1 MHFSNNATTA
11 TTRSHFMPQYRDAK
25 LEGLS
30 HAMIVS
36 RDQHNTPRLCCLP
49 RTIWYCSVL
58 LAIVCWPGLSVA
70 HAQPPKPLQH
80 AWEISPNF
88 GDVWAMTKPV
98 RSYFV
103 NVENLNAGDIE
114 QRLITAQ
121 RICLNHDKDGFK
133 GGDRALELL
142 LGRLKSDSEPLLVR
156 RVMVSA
162 ACLLDDGTH
171 AAALWEIARD
181 DTDMRATVE
190 MFLAKWENPPAIEV
204 WRERVRSPSDNAMAL
219 ALALEGLASAGSVE
233 DRQSL
238 ISCMRSNTVSESNR
252 VLASLALGAT
262 NSSGLNDLS
271 EEILASELADRYTLV
286 ANLLR
291 NHSDE
296 ESLAKLLVILS
307 SGPNTARRIAA
318 EGVAAHFPKKAIELA
333 PSWTTDPDNNLR
345 RMSLRILKG
354 VVTSESLRLQANLLG
369 DTNVEVRN
377 LAREQLLGLAQG
389 DVRPVVDECV
399 TEQFE
404 GGNWR
409 GIEQSVIL
417 STQLKDQTRCDAFMK
432 LLDHPQPEVYMHA
445 SWGLMELADEPAILE
460 QIHRYCEP
468 ITDLFEQGA
477 KVGQKAET
485 IRLSFLLETLGKNRI
500 SAAVPMLKRYI
511 PKQDFRMG
519 NLSRASAIWAL
530 GKIEMDTDDPALRAQ
545 LRERIQ
551 DLSSMTPE
559 NYLVGYA
566 CVLALGEFGYKDSK
580 ETLKKTGAM
589 PPNPLGYAVEWSI
602 DRIDRAGK

>member
-1 MHFSNNATTA
+1 
-11 TTRSHFMPQYRDAK
+11 MPQGRDTK
-25 LEGLS
+25 REGMS
-30 HAMIVS
+30 RTMIAS
-36 RDQHNTPRLCCLP
+36 RDQHNTPRLGCFP
-49 RTIWYCSVL
+49 RTIWYCNVL
-58 LAIVCWPGLSVA
+58 LAIVCWPGLSIA

-80 AWEISPNF
+80 AWELSPNF

-133 GGDRALELL
+133 SGDRALELL

-171 AAALWEIARD
+171 AATLWEIARD

-190 MFLAKWENPPAIEV
+190 KFLAKWENPSAIEV

-238 ISCMRSNTVSESNR
+238 ISCLRSNTVSESNR

-296 ESLAKLLVILS
+296 ESLAKLMVILS

-345 RMSLRILKG
+345 RLSLLILKG
-354 VVTSESLRLQANLLG
+354 VVSSESLRLQANLLG

-377 LAREQLLGLAQG
+377 LAREQLLGLAHG
-389 DVRPVVDECV
+389 DMRPVVDQCV
-399 TEQFE
+399 TEQLE

-445 SWGLMELADEPAILE
+445 SWGLMELADEPALLE
-460 QIHRYCEP
+460 RIHRYCEP

-500 SAAVPMLKRYI
+500 SVAVPMLKRYI

-530 GKIEMDTDDPALRAQ
+530 GKIETDTDDPALRAQ

-566 CVLALGEFGYKDSK
+566 CILSLGEFGYKDCK
-580 ETLKKTGAM
+580 ETLKKTGAL
-589 PPNPLGYAVEWSI
+589 PPNPLGYAVEWAI